1 MPHNIIYNTF
11 LFSFFNPPQPIS
23 FICYEYCDDG
33 CNASFITFYLLKKH
47 IQTKHPSTSKERDN
61 TKRAQRHTQMY
72 SMEEEM
78 AIDVAANEDLISDN
92 EYIIEEDENSDENQV
107 NELEEGY
114 EMDND
119 YNESQDA

>member
-1 MPHNIIYNTF
+1 
-11 LFSFFNPPQPIS
+11 
-23 FICYEYCDDG
+23 
-33 CNASFITFYLLKKH
+33 
-47 IQTKHPSTSKERDN
+47 
-61 TKRAQRHTQMY
+61 MY